1 MMWWPGPN
9 CPLYRPRK
17 SSGTDASL
25 TPIKRNQPV
34 TFSLQS
40 WKKMKFYCLNN
51 WRIIPQLSCCSNALP
66 RSLSL
71 VLHYHSPITE
81 AAAAVAKSLQLCPT
95 LCNPRDSSPP
105 GSPVP
110 GILQVRTLEWV
121 AISFSNAWNEKW
133 KGSHSVVSDSACP
146 HGLQPT
152 RILHPWDF
160 PGKSTGVGCHRLL
173 QQGSLAC
180 CNSSSHKESDVT

>member
-81 AAAAVAKSLQLCPT
+81 AAAAVAKSLQLCLT

-121 AISFSNAWNEKW
+121 AVSFFNAWKW
-133 KGSHSVVSDSACP
+133 NVKVKSPCRVRLSA
-146 HGLQPT
+146 T
-152 RILHPWDF
+152 PWTAAHQAPPSMGF
-160 PGKSTGVGCHRLL
+160 SRQEYWSGVPLPSPVTEARHKIGGNYLL
-173 QQGSLAC
+173 AL
-180 CNSSSHKESDVT
+180 KE

>member
-81 AAAAVAKSLQLCPT
+81 AAAAVATAAAKSLQLYVT
-95 LCNPRDSSPP
+95 LCDPIAHQAPPSLGFSRQEHWSGLPFPSPIHE
-105 GSPVP
+105 S
-110 GILQVRTLEWV
+110 
-121 AISFSNAWNEKW
+121 EKW
-133 KGSHSVVSDSACP
+133 KWSLSVVSDS
-146 HGLQPT
+146 
-152 RILHPWDF
+152 
-160 PGKSTGVGCHRLL
+160 
-173 QQGSLAC
+173 
-180 CNSSSHKESDVT
+180 

>member
-95 LCNPRDSSPP
+95 LCDPTDCSTP
-105 GSPVP
+105 GFPVHHQ
-110 GILQVRTLEWV
+110 LLELAQNHV
-121 AISFSNAWNEKW
+121 HRVSDAIYHLIFCCPLLLLPSIFPSISIFSNE
-133 KGSHSVVSDSACP
+133 SV
-146 HGLQPT
+146 L
-152 RILHPWDF
+152 RIRWLKYWTF
-160 PGKSTGVGCHRLL
+160 T
-173 QQGSLAC
+173 
-180 CNSSSHKESDVT
+180 